1 MDKFPKPN
9 VVISKCLGFA
19 KCRYDGKIVH
29 DTIVRRLKPF
39 VNFIPVCPEVEIG
52 LGIPR
57 DPIRIVSDKP
67 RTFSQNGASNVLRDT
82 SLLQTGREKVRGK
95 GKLHLYQ
102 PATDKDLTQQMI
114 QFSKRYLASLEDV
127 DGFILK
133 SRSPS
138 CGINRV
144 KIYPALA
151 RKGGAYNSYSPDAR
165 PSAGTGFFASTVK
178 NKFPYLVIVDE
189 SRLKNL
195 ARRENFF
202 TKIFSLAR
210 FRMLEKNI
218 KESKYPLSKI
228 LHNPFPKGLIEIPD
242 SRKNRNKE

>member
-1 MDKFPKPN
+1 MSEFPKPN

-19 KCRYDGKIVH
+19 KCRYDGKIVF

-57 DPIRIVSDKP
+57 ERIRIVSD
-67 RTFSQNGASNVLRDT
+67 
-82 SLLQTGREKVRGK
+82 K

-102 PATDKDLTQQMI
+102 PATDKDLTRQMI
-114 QFSKRYLASLEDV
+114 RFSKRYLACLEDV

-165 PSAGTGFFASTVK
+165 PSAGTGFFASAVK

-195 ARRENFF
+195 AFRKNFIIKLF
-202 TKIFSLAR
+202 ALAR
-210 FRMLEKNI
+210 LRTQR
-218 KESKYPLSKI
+218 
-228 LHNPFPKGLIEIPD
+228 
-242 SRKNRNKE
+242 RKHKRKQTSLKPNYS

>member
-1 MDKFPKPN
+1 MYKFPKPN
-9 VVISKCLGFA
+9 IVISKCLGFA
-19 KCRYDGKIVH
+19 KCRYDGLIVF
-29 DTIVRRLKPF
+29 DTIVKRLKPF
-39 VNFIPVCPEVEIG
+39 VNFIPVCPETEIG

-57 DPIRIVSDKP
+57 DPIRVVSH
-67 RTFSQNGASNVLRDT
+67 
-82 SLLQTGREKVRGK
+82 K

-102 PATDKDLTQQMI
+102 PATDRDLTRQMI
-114 QFSKRYLASLEDV
+114 QFSKRYLASLKDV

-144 KIYPALA
+144 KIYY
-151 RKGGAYNSYSPDAR
+151 GYQPDAK
-165 PSAGTGFFASTVK
+165 PGMGKGFFASAVK

-189 SRLKNL
+189 SSLKNL

-210 FRMLEKNI
+210 FRMLERNI
-218 KESKYPLSKI
+218 TESKHPLNKI
-228 LHNPFPKGLIEIPD
+228 FLNPFPKELIEIPD
-242 SRKNRNKE
+242 SRKNRKK

>member
-1 MDKFPKPN
+1 MYSFPKPN
-9 VVISKCLGFA
+9 VVVSKCLGFA
-19 KCRYDGKIVH
+19 KCRYDGKVVH
-29 DTIVRRLKPF
+29 DTFVRRLKPF
-39 VNFIPVCPEVEIG
+39 VNFIPVCPETEIG

-57 DPIRIVSDKP
+57 DPIRVVSH
-67 RTFSQNGASNVLRDT
+67 
-82 SLLQTGREKVRGK
+82 K

-102 PATDKDLTQQMI
+102 PAKDKDLTQQMI

-144 KIYPALA
+144 K
-151 RKGGAYNSYSPDAR
+151 SYHGYQHDAK
-165 PSAGTGFFASTVK
+165 PGMGKGFFASAVK

-195 ARRENFF
+195 AYRENFCKKLF
-202 TKIFSLAR
+202 FLAR
-210 FRMLEKNI
+210 FRAQQRNT
-218 KESKYPLSKI
+218 KENKHPLNQI
-228 LHNPFPKGLIEIPD
+228 FLNPFPQELVEISDSGKG
-242 SRKNRNKE
+242 RNR